1 MFDFLKNKSLN
12 LVLDDLDNCMD
23 YIIYSS
29 SKREDEVMQILNTIR
44 HFVTEISEG
53 KATEQEIQK
62 HFMNMKTD
70 IAFKKNL
77 NSFRDID
84 YSKAYII
91 NAFFTC
97 VTSNRLDIA
106 KKNGEKILNFC
117 VDYVPKEIKPT
128 ALELKSSYM
137 RIFK

>member
-12 LVLDDLDNCMD
+12 VVLDDLDNCMNF
-23 YIIYSS
+23 IIYSS
-29 SKREDEVMQILNTIR
+29 SKKEEEVKQILNTIR
-44 HFVTEISEG
+44 HFVTEISDG

-62 HFMNMKTD
+62 YFMNMKTD
-70 IAFKKNL
+70 IVFKKNL
-77 NSFRDID
+77 NDFKDMD

-97 VTSNRLDIA
+97 VASNRLDVA
-106 KKNGEKILNFC
+106 KKNGEKILHFC
-117 VDYVPKEIKPT
+117 VDHVPKEIKSI
-128 ALELKSSYM
+128 ALELESSYM